1 MLSIYSSGM
10 SYNLNHQNVL
20 DCSSTKDHSL
30 YNPLSFECPPLQ
42 QQHTVGNNYM
52 HQPQPQMNNQS
63 IGMPI
68 IDNSF
73 YYPLYSTFTPP
84 PPPPASVPVSSSSS
98 ANHTRFYPSPTPSLT
113 QTHHFHQHQPV
124 TQHGINMTVSPLL
137 NPSRSPC
144 QMYDNFLPNDYYTMQ
159 HGRRSS
165 VNTSRS
171 SSPQQQD
178 TLHSRSTSPV
188 NKRYSCRIC
197 NKRFTRPSS
206 LTTHI
211 YSHTGEVNVHQCL
224 ITKSRLLIT
233 RFHRNPSNV
242 PLQDVVATFLLSA
255 T

>member
-1 MLSIYSSGM
+1 MLSIYSGM

-30 YNPLSFECPPLQ
+30 YNSLSLMPTEYPLLQ
-42 QQHTVGNNYM
+42 NTVRKNYIQQP
-52 HQPQPQMNNQS
+52 QPQPQMNNQS

-73 YYPLYSTFTPP
+73 YYPLYNAFTPP
-84 PPPPASVPVSSSSS
+84 PPPPASSS
-98 ANHTRFYPSPTPSLT
+98 ASVSHTHFYPSPTPSFN
-113 QTHHFHQHQPV
+113 QAHHYHQRQP
-124 TQHGINMTVSPLL
+124 TSQHGMNMTVSPLL
-137 NPSRSPC
+137 NPSHSPC
-144 QMYDNFLPNDYYTMQ
+144 QMYDSFVPNDYYLMQQ

-178 TLHSRSTSPV
+178 TLHSRSTSPA

-211 YSHTGEVNVHQCL
+211 YSQTGEVR
-224 ITKSRLLIT
+224 SPM
-233 RFHRNPSNV
+233 PSYN
-242 PLQDVVATFLLSA
+242 SA
-255 T
+255 VLTHSL